1 LVDSGAY
8 AVFVNH
14 RFVRRCKLK
23 MNELAREIHVYNTDR
38 SRNRSRSIRQ
48 YVWLDVMVGEH
59 SSCQACL
66 VTDLGGKNMFLSFS
80 YLKKHNPEIDWQ
92 RG

>member
-1 LVDSGAY
+1 VQTTALVDSGAY

-23 MNELAREIHVYNTDR
+23 TNELAQEIHVYNADG

-48 YVWLDVMVGEH
+48 YVWLDVTVGEH
-59 SSCQACL
+59 CSRQACL
-66 VTDLGGKNMFLSFS
+66 VT
-80 YLKKHNPEIDWQ
+80 
-92 RG
+92 